1 MTERL
6 NHSNEVGILTT
17 LLILLRLFF
26 FLAALGLSCAC
37 GLVVVVCRL
46 KY

>member
-17 LLILLRLFF
+17 LLILLLLFF
-26 FLAALGLSCAC
+26 FWLP
-37 GLVVVVCRL
+37 
-46 KY
+46 

>member
-17 LLILLRLFF
+17 LLLLLFF